1 MSDDRLNLQ
10 LEQMAG
16 SPAVA
21 RAIKDALNRLRG
33 GAAGP
38 DLAEMARDVL
48 DGHSDLRTVGQS
60 SAYSTPMTEAI
71 GKFQD
76 WQEELTPEE
85 REAFISDARARLN
98 GQELPADATP
108 PADAR

>member
-1 MSDDRLNLQ
+1 
-10 LEQMAG
+10 
-16 SPAVA
+16 
-21 RAIKDALNRLRG
+21 
-33 GAAGP
+33 
-38 DLAEMARDVL
+38 
-48 DGHSDLRTVGQS
+48 
-60 SAYSTPMTEAI
+60 MTEAI